1 MKNSYLLFAL
11 LLLFSISIF
20 AQSESK
26 KEKASSKEFKKFPDT
41 LKYKR
46 NVIKWNLTP
55 FLLWSKKDI
64 NISYERVLSPYR
76 SFSVNA
82 GYFEL
87 PSLANGLFDSIN
99 MTNTRNKSGFTVSGD
114 YRFYFRKRNT
124 RMAPDGLYWGVYSS
138 FHHYQFKN
146 DIAVINS
153 PDIQGNLLFG
163 GKLNIMALG
172 IELGY
177 QFVVW
182 DRLTIDLIF
191 MGPSISI
198 YNYKLTLDGDIS
210 VDSENEYLQ
219 AIYDILIARYPG
231 LIELMGEG
239 VVDKNGIS
247 TSFGYGLRY
256 MIQIGYRF

>member
-1 MKNSYLLFAL
+1 MKNSFFLIAL

-26 KEKASSKEFKKFPDT
+26 KEKASSQEFKKFPDT
-41 LKYKR
+41 IKYKR

-55 FLLWSKKDI
+55 FVLWSKKDI

-87 PSLANGLFDSIN
+87 PSFAQGLFDSIN
-99 MTNTRNKSGFTVSGD
+99 MTNTRKKSGFTVSGD
-114 YRFYFRKRNT
+114 YRFYFKKRNT

-146 DIAVINS
+146 DIAVIDS
-153 PDIQGNLLFG
+153 PDVQGNLLFG
-163 GKLNIMALG
+163 GGFNILSCG
-172 IELGY
+172 LELGY

-182 DRLTIDLIF
+182 DRLAIDLIF
-191 MGPSISI
+191 MGPSLSL
-198 YNYKLTLDGDIS
+198 YNAKMTLDGDLT
-210 VDSENEYLQ
+210 VDGKEDYLQ
-219 AIYDILIARYPG
+219 AIYDILVARYPG
-231 LIELMGEG
+231 IKELIGDRT
-239 VVDKNGIS
+239 VKQNGAS
-247 TSFGYGLRY
+247 TSLGFGLRY